1 MTSQATTAPRATNQN
16 GVQLGP
22 SREELSELER
32 ELELY
37 LTFWAHV
44 RDAGAPRSEPT
55 RDEHA

>member
-1 MTSQATTAPRATNQN
+1 MTSQAATAPPVVNQN
-16 GVQLGP
+16 GVRPGP

-44 RDAGAPRSEPT
+44 RDAGAPRSERDT
-55 RDEHA
+55 R